1 MLKVSCLYRDK
12 STLLLKYK
20 RDFYKMTRKDFC
32 IKFDFKFLR
41 FMFKNKF
48 FLLSIFAALL
58 AIVVY
63 SLIGNEEVKS
73 VVAVDNAYLTSIQNQ
88 RKEKDAYLKTD
99 KDSPIEKRADFKGLK
114 YFEVNFD
121 FKVLAKLD
129 ILTTGQKINIAMTG
143 GETEEYEA
151 FANATFELAGQK
163 CALKIFK
170 AEDGSLFLPFKD
182 LTTNKETYGSGRYL
196 DLDMRMIKNNQMEI
210 DFNRCYHPYCAYN
223 HTFTCPVPPAENLV
237 NVAIKAG
244 ERL

>member
-1 MLKVSCLYRDK
+1 
-12 STLLLKYK
+12 
-20 RDFYKMTRKDFC
+20 
-32 IKFDFKFLR
+32 
-41 FMFKNKF
+41 MFKNKF
-48 FLLSIFAALL
+48 LLLSFFVALL

-63 SLIGNEEVKS
+63 SLIGNEEAKS
-73 VVAVDNAYLTSIQNQ
+73 VVAADNTYLTTIQNQ
-88 RKEKDAYLKTD
+88 RKEKDTYLKTD
-99 KDSPIEKRADFKGLK
+99 KESPIENKADFKGLT
-114 YFEVNFD
+114 YFEINTS

-151 FANATFELAGQK
+151 FANATFEMAGQK

-237 NVAIKAG
+237 NVAVKAG
-244 ERL
+244 EKL

>member
-1 MLKVSCLYRDK
+1 
-12 STLLLKYK
+12 
-20 RDFYKMTRKDFC
+20 
-32 IKFDFKFLR
+32 
-41 FMFKNKF
+41 MFKNKF
-48 FLLSIFAALL
+48 FLLSIFAVLL

-63 SLIGNEEVKS
+63 SLVGTDDTKPVTKTDDS
-73 VVAVDNAYLTSIQNQ
+73 YLISIQNI
-88 RKEKDAYLKTD
+88 RKDKDAYLKTE
-99 KDSPIEKRADFKGLK
+99 KESPIENKTDFKGLK
-114 YFEVNFD
+114 YFEVNSD
-121 FKVLAKLD
+121 FKVSAKLD
-129 ILTTGQKINIAMTG
+129 ILTTGQKINITMTG

-151 FANATFELAGQK
+151 FANAAFELEGQK

-196 DLDMRMIKNNQMEI
+196 DLDMRMIKDGRIEI

-237 NVAIKAG
+237 NVAVKAG

>member
-1 MLKVSCLYRDK
+1 
-12 STLLLKYK
+12 
-20 RDFYKMTRKDFC
+20 
-32 IKFDFKFLR
+32 
-41 FMFKNKF
+41 MFKNKF

-63 SLIGNEEVKS
+63 SLMGTDETKP
-73 VVAVDNAYLTSIQNQ
+73 VAIVDNTYLISIQNI
-88 RKEKDAYLKTD
+88 RKDKDTFLKTD
-99 KDSPIEKRADFKGLK
+99 KESPLENKADFKGLK
-114 YFEVNFD
+114 YFEVNAD

-143 GETEEYEA
+143 GQTEEYEA
-151 FANATFELAGQK
+151 FANAIFEINGQK

-170 AEDGSLFLPFKD
+170 AENDKLFLPFKD

-196 DLDMRMIKNNQMEI
+196 DLDMKTIKNGQIEI

-223 HTFTCPVPPAENLV
+223 HTYTCPVPPAENLV
-237 NVAIKAG
+237 NVAVKAG

>member
-1 MLKVSCLYRDK
+1 
-12 STLLLKYK
+12 
-20 RDFYKMTRKDFC
+20 
-32 IKFDFKFLR
+32 
-41 FMFKNKF
+41 MFKNKF
-48 FLLSIFAALL
+48 LLLSLFASLM

-63 SLIGNEEVKS
+63 SLVGNEEAKP
-73 VVAVDNAYLTSIQNQ
+73 VVPAVDNAYLTTIQNI

-99 KDSPIEKRADFKGLK
+99 KDSPIENKADFAGLK
-114 YFEVNFD
+114 YFEVNSD
-121 FKVLAKLD
+121 FKVTAKLD

-170 AEDGSLFLPFKD
+170 SEDGSLFLPFKD
-182 LTTNKETYGSGRYL
+182 LTANKETYGSGRYL
-196 DLDMRMIKNNQMEI
+196 DLDMRMIKNQQIEI

-223 HTFTCPVPPAENLV
+223 HAFTCPVPPAENFV

>member
-1 MLKVSCLYRDK
+1 
-12 STLLLKYK
+12 
-20 RDFYKMTRKDFC
+20 
-32 IKFDFKFLR
+32 
-41 FMFKNKF
+41 MFKNKF
-48 FLLSIFAALL
+48 LLLSIFAALL

-63 SLIGNEEVKS
+63 SLVGNEELKPYS
-73 VVAVDNAYLTSIQNQ
+73 AVYDSYFISIKNQ

-99 KDSPIEKRADFKGLK
+99 KESPIENKADFKELT
-114 YFEVNFD
+114 YFEINTS
-121 FKVLAKLD
+121 FKVLAKLG

-151 FANATFELAGQK
+151 FANATFEIEGQK

-170 AEDGSLFLPFKD
+170 AENGSLFLPFKD

-196 DLDMRMIKNNQMEI
+196 DLDMRMIKNNQIQI

-237 NVAIKAG
+237 NVAVKAG

>member
-1 MLKVSCLYRDK
+1 
-12 STLLLKYK
+12 
-20 RDFYKMTRKDFC
+20 
-32 IKFDFKFLR
+32 
-41 FMFKNKF
+41 MFKNKF
-48 FLLSIFAALL
+48 LLLSIFVAML

-63 SLIGNEEVKS
+63 SLVGNEEQKP
-73 VVAVDNAYLTSIQNQ
+73 VVAADNSYLTTIQNQ

-99 KDSPIEKRADFKGLK
+99 KESPIENKADFKGLK
-114 YFEVNFD
+114 YFEVNSD

-151 FANATFELAGQK
+151 FANATFELGGQK

-196 DLDMRMIKNNQMEI
+196 DLDLRMIKDNQIEI

-237 NVAIKAG
+237 NVAVKAG
-244 ERL
+244 EKL

>member
-1 MLKVSCLYRDK
+1 
-12 STLLLKYK
+12 
-20 RDFYKMTRKDFC
+20 
-32 IKFDFKFLR
+32 
-41 FMFKNKF
+41 MFKNKF
-48 FLLSIFAALL
+48 LLLSIFAALL
-58 AIVVY
+58 AIVIY
-63 SLIGNEEVKS
+63 SLVGNEEQKP
-73 VVAVDNAYLTSIQNQ
+73 VVSVDNSYLVAIQNQ
-88 RKEKDAYLKTD
+88 RKDKDDYLKTD
-99 KDSPIEKRADFKGLK
+99 KESPIENKADFKGLK
-114 YFEVNFD
+114 YFEVNSD

-151 FANATFELAGQK
+151 FANAAFGLAGQK

-196 DLDMRMIKNNQMEI
+196 DLDMRTIKDKQIEI
-210 DFNRCYHPYCAYN
+210 DFNRCYHPYCTYN

-237 NVAIKAG
+237 NVAVKAG

>member
-1 MLKVSCLYRDK
+1 
-12 STLLLKYK
+12 
-20 RDFYKMTRKDFC
+20 
-32 IKFDFKFLR
+32 
-41 FMFKNKF
+41 MFKNKF
-48 FLLSIFAALL
+48 ILLSIFATLL

-63 SLIGNEEVKS
+63 SLVETDEIKPYS
-73 VVAVDNAYLTSIQNQ
+73 AVYNSYLISLQNN

-99 KDSPIEKRADFKGLK
+99 KDSPIENKADFKGLK
-114 YFEVNFD
+114 YFEVNPD

-143 GETEEYEA
+143 GQTEEYEA
-151 FANATFELAGQK
+151 FANATFELEGQK

-196 DLDMRMIKNNQMEI
+196 DLDMRMIKNQQIEI

-223 HTFTCPVPPAENLV
+223 HTYTCPVPPAENLV
-237 NVAIKAG
+237 NVAVKAG
-244 ERL
+244 EKL

>member
-1 MLKVSCLYRDK
+1 
-12 STLLLKYK
+12 
-20 RDFYKMTRKDFC
+20 
-32 IKFDFKFLR
+32 
-41 FMFKNKF
+41 MFKNKF
-48 FLLSIFAALL
+48 LLLSIFAVLL

-63 SLIGNEEVKS
+63 SLIGNEEQKPVA
-73 VVAVDNAYLTSIQNQ
+73 AVDNSYLTIIQNQ
-88 RKEKDAYLKTD
+88 RKEKDTYLKTD
-99 KDSPIEKRADFKGLK
+99 KDSPIENKADFKGLK
-114 YFEVNFD
+114 YFEINTG

-196 DLDMRMIKNNQMEI
+196 DLDMETIKNGQIEI

-237 NVAIKAG
+237 NVAVKAG

>member
-1 MLKVSCLYRDK
+1 M
-12 STLLLKYK
+12 
-20 RDFYKMTRKDFC
+20 
-32 IKFDFKFLR
+32 
-41 FMFKNKF
+41 KNKF
-48 FLLSIFAALL
+48 LLLSIFVAML

-63 SLIGNEEVKS
+63 SLVGNEEQKP
-73 VVAVDNAYLTSIQNQ
+73 VVAADNSYLTTIQNQ
-88 RKEKDAYLKTD
+88 RKEKDDYLKTD
-99 KDSPIEKRADFKGLK
+99 KESPIENKADFKGLK
-114 YFEVNFD
+114 YFEVNPD

-151 FANATFELAGQK
+151 FANATFEMSGQK

-196 DLDMRMIKNNQMEI
+196 DLDMRMIKDNQIEI

-237 NVAIKAG
+237 NVEVKAG